1 MNTLWRSPEQQA
13 RREWLGRQMRRH
25 LTSTERRRLKL
36 YVGWNDEP
44 MSYREIAAVENVGHP
59 RIYKAIR
66 SAERK
71 LRRVAALQQGN
82 DLDTSERAHELLR
95 DESGDIVRCF
105 ECGGPVAWDDGTV
118 SPSGTPY
125 CMGCWRG
132 RAGEPADGAEEVFGS
147 LPEGGWSILEV
158 RPGADRYS
166 SDSGQNPAFYD
177 PDSALSDGWLAAQE
191 GASEEE
197 CPFPADPLRSAWREG
212 FSLGRDRTFVRN
224 DEEDSDA

>member
-1 MNTLWRSPEQQA
+1 MSTLWRSPEQQA

-44 MSYREIAAVENVGHP
+44 QSCREIAAGEQRHHSTVQESISN
-59 RIYKAIR
+59 
-66 SAERK
+66 AERK
-71 LRRVAALQQGN
+71 LAAVATARHPA
-82 DLDTSERAHELLR
+82 DLHTSERAHEPLR

-125 CMGCWRG
+125 CMDCWRS
-132 RAGEPADGAEEVFGS
+132 RAGEPADGAEDVFAC
-147 LPEGGWSILEV
+147 LPEGGWSEMRIGSG
-158 RPGADRYS
+158 PDWYS
-166 SDSGQNPAFYD
+166 SDSGKNPDFYD

-191 GASEEE
+191 GASEED
-197 CPFPADPLRSAWREG
+197 CPFDSEAFRAAWLEG